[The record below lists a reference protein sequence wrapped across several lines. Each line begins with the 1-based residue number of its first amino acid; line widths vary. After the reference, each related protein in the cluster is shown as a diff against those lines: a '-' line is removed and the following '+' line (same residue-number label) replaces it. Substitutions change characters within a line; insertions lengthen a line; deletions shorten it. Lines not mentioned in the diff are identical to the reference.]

1 LDKGCRLSGIGG
13 SDNHKAMQPLDQ
25 IGSIG
30 SPTTVV
36 YAAELSTPAILDGIR
51 AGHVFIDLAGT
62 RNQLLEVTA
71 RVRDQVVHAG
81 DILSASK
88 GESVNFDLHVTAAA
102 GGKIRWLQDG
112 QEVALAT
119 GAEVS
124 SADQAF
130 PLSWVSDGSRHWFRA
145 EVRGSDG
152 KLWLLGSPVYV
163 NWSVSNQCGDRY

>member
-1 LDKGCRLSGIGG
+1 
-13 SDNHKAMQPLDQ
+13 
-25 IGSIG
+25 
-30 SPTTVV
+30 
-36 YAAELSTPAILDGIR
+36 
-51 AGHVFIDLAGT
+51 
-62 RNQLLEVTA
+62 
-71 RVRDQVVHAG
+71 
-81 DILSASK
+81 
-88 GESVNFDLHVTAAA
+88 VNFDLHVTAAA